1 MRPQL
6 WRLFIDLAE
15 HGSLSKVSML
25 RDIAQPQLSR
35 QLAELE
41 AQCGGP
47 LFTRH
52 GRGVDLSEMGRWAL
66 PRVQAWLAH
75 TEQLAND
82 IRTGSGVP
90 IGEVRI
96 GTMPSTVRPLL
107 CPVLARAKVLY
118 PLVRI
123 SVREALDSQMD
134 EGLHSA
140 KFDLAIRYLHPHHL
154 KSSDRVL
161 RQVDSFL
168 VGPVGDKVTRKKTVA
183 FAELA
188 NLPLVLPCRPSVW
201 RDNLDRSATAQGFD
215 LKVALEADSLTVQ
228 KEMVI
233 QAGMYTLLGP
243 MALQPELQQQQLQAA
258 KIVGPEL
265 PRMMTLTTRAGMQET
280 LAQQVIAQLIVET
293 ATELMSKG

>member
-1 MRPQL
+1 
-6 WRLFIDLAE
+6 
-15 HGSLSKVSML
+15 
-25 RDIAQPQLSR
+25 
-35 QLAELE
+35 
-41 AQCGGP
+41 
-47 LFTRH
+47 
-52 GRGVDLSEMGRWAL
+52 
-66 PRVQAWLAH
+66 LAH

-168 VGPVGDKVTRKKTVA
+168 VGPVGDKVMRKKTVA